1 MKKTLLLLTLALTA
15 ACLLVASCSS
25 ANGPEAVAKTAIT
38 ALQKGDYDAYAA
50 TFNLSSS
57 DQKMLAGLAEEKID
71 EQIAKKGGIKSFKI
85 MESSVNEDKAKVKVH
100 LIYKDGSE
108 EDQDMSF
115 AKVDNEW
122 KQEMD
127 K

>member
-15 ACLLVASCSS
+15 ACLLVACSS
-25 ANGPEAVAKTAIT
+25 ANGPEAVAKTAIS

-57 DQKMLAGLAEEKID
+57 DQKMLAGMAEEKID
-71 EQIAKKGGIKSFKI
+71 EQIAKKGGIKSFKVV
-85 MESSVNEDKAKVKVH
+85 ESSVDEDKAKVKVH

-122 KQEMD
+122 KQVMD

>member
-1 MKKTLLLLTLALTA
+1 MKKTLLLIALALTA
-15 ACLLVASCSS
+15 ACLLVACSS

-38 ALQKGDYDAYAA
+38 ALQKGDYDTYAA

-71 EQIAKKGGIKSFKI
+71 EQIGKKGGIKSFKI
-85 MESSVNEDKAKVKVH
+85 VESSVDEDKAKVKVH
-100 LIYKDGSE
+100 LSYKDGSE
-108 EDQDMSF
+108 EDQNMAF
-115 AKVDNEW
+115 VKVDNEW

>member
-1 MKKTLLLLTLALTA
+1 MKKTLLLIALALTA
-15 ACLLVASCSS
+15 ACLLVACSS

-71 EQIAKKGGIKSFKI
+71 EQIGKKGGIKSFKI
-85 MESSVNEDKAKVKVH
+85 VESSVDEDKAKVKVH
-100 LIYKDGSE
+100 LSYKDGSE
-108 EDQDMSF
+108 EDQNMAF
-115 AKVDNEW
+115 VKVDNEW